1 MCDCATRVATQ
12 LASLQT
18 DMTWLKEDNRRRL
31 NSLEDKDRE
40 IQEQMTAA
48 IKEQTAVNS
57 VIHGR
62 ISRVKYLTLGA
73 LGIGATVG
81 AGVDWLKEFVT
92 KLGN

>member
-18 DMTWLKEDNRRRL
+18 DMTWIKEDNRRRL
-31 NSLEDKDRE
+31 ENLEDRDQE
-40 IQEQMTAA
+40 IQERITTVVA
-48 IKEQTAVNS
+48 EQTAVNS
-57 VIHGR
+57 AIHGR
-62 ISRVKYLTLGA
+62 IGRVKYLTLGA